1 MKPFRRTLVI
11 SVMGTAAIM
20 APLAAQ
26 SGPDPLFLER
36 FERLNKALE
45 KIPLDMRMDLD
56 LDLDGVT
63 MALSHPL
70 FGLAFQQPDRER
82 ELERARQAA
91 ERAREST
98 ERARDAAERVRD
110 AESRNNDYYRAGAE
124 ALDNRNYEKAIKYFD
139 RVIENKS
146 PRADG
151 AYYWKA
157 YALNKMGKRDEAL
170 AALAEVPKQFPQS
183 RWLNDAKALQVEVQ
197 QVTGAGVS
205 PESQTDEELKLYA
218 INALV
223 DSDPE
228 RAIPLLEKLL
238 NDSKNP
244 PRLKERALFVL
255 ARSRSDKAQEI
266 VGRYA
271 KGGSNPDLQLRA
283 VEYLGQ
289 FRSKESQKTLADAY
303 ASVNDVNVKRAIL
316 RSFMMSRDTE
326 HLFNAAKSESNADL
340 RRDAIHQLGLMRAQ
354 GELAQLYATETNF
367 DLKDAIIQALFLSQD
382 TDKLLE
388 IAKNEKDSRLR
399 LAAIHRMGLIRR
411 DKSPDALASLYAPE
425 SDKTVK
431 AEILQALWLQG
442 SAKQI
447 ADLARK
453 ETDPELKKMAVQKL
467 SMMKSKDATDFLM
480 ELLNK

>member
-1 MKPFRRTLVI
+1 MKEQNMKPFRRTLVI

-82 ELERARQAA
+82 ELERAC
-91 ERAREST
+91 
-98 ERARDAAERVRD
+98 
-110 AESRNNDYYRAGAE
+110 
-124 ALDNRNYEKAIKYFD
+124 
-139 RVIENKS
+139 
-146 PRADG
+146 
-151 AYYWKA
+151 
-157 YALNKMGKRDEAL
+157 
-170 AALAEVPKQFPQS
+170 
-183 RWLNDAKALQVEVQ
+183 
-197 QVTGAGVS
+197 
-205 PESQTDEELKLYA
+205 QTDEELKLYA

-289 FRSKESQKTLADAY
+289 FR
-303 ASVNDVNVKRAIL
+303 
-316 RSFMMSRDTE
+316 
-326 HLFNAAKSESNADL
+326 
-340 RRDAIHQLGLMRAQ
+340 
-354 GELAQLYATETNF
+354 
-367 DLKDAIIQALFLSQD
+367 
-382 TDKLLE
+382 
-388 IAKNEKDSRLR
+388 
-399 LAAIHRMGLIRR
+399 
-411 DKSPDALASLYAPE
+411 
-425 SDKTVK
+425 
-431 AEILQALWLQG
+431 
-442 SAKQI
+442 
-447 ADLARK
+447 
-453 ETDPELKKMAVQKL
+453 
-467 SMMKSKDATDFLM
+467 
-480 ELLNK
+480 